1 MSFKQEMSVF
11 GSYVTYAFVAIFLL
25 LTAHLKQFYQ
35 LIIAFAILYA
45 LVFPIRMIWFKNR
58 PKMEPHHDWIS
69 KFTANTL
76 ISVHSARA
84 LMLASVI
91 IAYFSFKPV
100 LIALG
105 ILAVGMVAVS
115 RYLLRKHRIEDI
127 AIGLLVGAGI
137 SLLVLTYVF

>member
-11 GSYVTYAFVAIFLL
+11 GSYVTYAFVAAVFLL
-25 LTAHLKQFYQ
+25 ASHLKQFYQ
-35 LIIAFAILYA
+35 LLVAILILYA
-45 LVFPIRMIWFKNR
+45 IVFPIRMLFFKDR
-58 PKMEPHHDWIS
+58 PKKESHHDWIS

-84 LMLASVI
+84 LILASVI
-91 IAYFSFKPV
+91 MAYFGFKPAF
-100 LIALG
+100 IALG
-105 ILAVGMVAVS
+105 ALAVGMVAVS

-137 SLLVLTYVF
+137 ALLILTYVF

>member
-1 MSFKQEMSVF
+1 MGYKEEMSVF
-11 GSYVTYAFVAIFLL
+11 GSYVTYAFVAVVFLL
-25 LTAHLKQFYQ
+25 TSHLKQFYQ
-35 LIIAFAILYA
+35 LLVAALILYA
-45 LVFPIRMIWFKNR
+45 IVFPIRMLFFKDR
-58 PKMEPHHDWIS
+58 PKKEPHHDLIS

-91 IAYFSFKPV
+91 AAYFSFKPV

-105 ILAVGMVAVS
+105 ALAVGMVAVS
-115 RYLLRKHRIEDI
+115 RYLLRKHRLVDI